1 LKTRLAILT
10 ATAACCLLAQ
20 PPGPP
25 SLDALK
31 TYLNLTDSQVQALQ
45 QIQQQERQ
53 TNRATVQKMRQS
65 QANLDDL
72 IQKGGADAATA
83 GRLLLEIQ
91 DMQASLSKSHATFSA
106 QSASTLTVDQK
117 SKLKSLQDAMA
128 LMPAIHQAAG
138 VGLLAMPQDA
148 AGATTR
154 FRGGPGGP
162 RRHGPP
168 PPPAG
173 N

>member
-1 LKTRLAILT
+1 MHTIDGVSRH
-10 ATAACCLLAQ
+10 
-20 PPGPP
+20 
-25 SLDALK
+25 
-31 TYLNLTDSQVQALQ
+31 LQ

-53 TNRATVQKMRQS
+53 TNRGTVQKMRQS

-72 IQKGGADAATA
+72 MQKGGADAATA

-91 DMQASLSKSHATFSA
+91 DLQASLSKTHGTFSA
-106 QSASTLTVDQK
+106 QAASTLTVDQK
-117 SKLKSLQDAMA
+117 TKLKTLQDAMA

-138 VGLLAMPQDA
+138 STA
-148 AGATTR
+148 R
-154 FRGGPGGP
+154 FRGGPGP
-162 RRHGPP
+162 RRQGP

>member
-148 AGATTR
+148 GSTAR

>member
-1 LKTRLAILT
+1 MKTRLTILM
-10 ATAACCLLAQ
+10 ATAACLLAQ

-25 SLDALK
+25 SIDALK

-45 QIQQQERQ
+45 QMQQQERQ

-72 IQKGGADAATA
+72 MQKGSADAATA
-83 GRLLLEIQ
+83 GKLLLEIQ
-91 DMQASLSKSHATFSA
+91 DLQASLSKTRGTFSA
-106 QSASTLTVDQK
+106 QAANTLTADQK
-117 SKLKSLQDAMA
+117 VKLKTLQDAVA

-138 VGLLAMPQDA
+138 FGLLALPQDG

-154 FRGGPGGP
+154 FRGGP
-162 RRHGPP
+162 RRQGPP

>member
-1 LKTRLAILT
+1 LKTRLTILM
-10 ATAACCLLAQ
+10 ATAACLLAQ

-25 SLDALK
+25 SIDALK

-72 IQKGGADAATA
+72 MQKGGADAATA
-83 GRLLLEIQ
+83 GKLLLEVQ
-91 DMQASLSKSHATFSA
+91 DLQASLSKTHGAFSA
-106 QSASTLTVDQK
+106 QATSTLTVDQK
-117 SKLKSLQDAMA
+117 SKLKTLQDAMA
-128 LMPAIHQAAG
+128 LMPAVHQAAG
-138 VGLLAMPQDA
+138 FGLLALPQDA
-148 AGATTR
+148 GSTTR

-168 PPPAG
+168 PVG